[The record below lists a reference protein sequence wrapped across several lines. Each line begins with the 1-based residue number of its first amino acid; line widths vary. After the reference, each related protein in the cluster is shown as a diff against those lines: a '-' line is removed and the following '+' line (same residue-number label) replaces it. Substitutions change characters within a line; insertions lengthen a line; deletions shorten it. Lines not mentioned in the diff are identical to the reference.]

1 MKKRRLIFL
10 SATIVGVIVLGS
22 LGYVLISN
30 MSSGNDLKKIQG
42 KYAMSERELRDIVK
56 SKHLTVYWAGPVV
69 GDKYALTIGAAGQT
83 FVRYLPNGKGLTTTG
98 STFRI
103 IATYSLKGAFLATQ
117 TAGTQTGNVGF
128 TNVDGN
134 SVFYVKTRPTNVYMG
149 IKGQDIQLEI
159 FDPAIDQAL
168 ALALFHGQIQPIN

>member
-1 MKKRRLIFL
+1 LIF
-10 SATIVGVIVLGS
+10 STAVIIGVIVLGYLAFIVNS
-22 LGYVLISN
+22 HL
-30 MSSGNDLKKIQG
+30 SSGNDTKKIQG
-42 KYAMSERELRDIVK
+42 KYAMSESELRNIIK
-56 SKHLTVYWAGPVV
+56 SKNLTVYWAGPAV
-69 GDKYALTIGAAGQT
+69 GDKYSLNFGATGQAY
-83 FVRYLPNGKGLTTTG
+83 VRYLPGGQGLTATG

-103 IATYSLKGAFLATQ
+103 IATYKLKGAFSITK

-134 SVFYVKTRPTNVYMG
+134 SVFYVKSRPTNVYMG
-149 IKGQDIQLEI
+149 IKGKDIQLEI